1 MGHED
6 NKQSKGTNWWFF
18 RGITDASITLSED
31 LPAIAKPFVR
41 ILALAIL
48 SILTVLMIPWF
59 IFRRFFPAKYAENPF
74 TKARSELE
82 ATWYEESP

>member
-59 IFRRFFPAKYAENPF
+59 IFRRFSRLNMRRILLLKPGQ
-74 TKARSELE
+74 S
-82 ATWYEESP
+82 